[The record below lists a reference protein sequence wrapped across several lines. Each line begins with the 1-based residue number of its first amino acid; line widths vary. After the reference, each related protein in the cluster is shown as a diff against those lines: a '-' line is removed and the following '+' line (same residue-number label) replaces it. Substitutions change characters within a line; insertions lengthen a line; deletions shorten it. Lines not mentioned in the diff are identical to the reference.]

1 MNAKM
6 PARTAAVALLAG
18 AIVTAV
24 VALHD
29 RGQDTE
35 QPPAP
40 ATEGTDPL
48 APELARCKALGM
60 EAAKDASCKAVWAES
75 RKRFFASPDKVSP
88 KVHQDRVKSTPAG
101 EEGR

>member
-1 MNAKM
+1 MDVKM
-6 PARTAAVALLAG
+6 LARTAAVALLAG

-29 RGQDTE
+29 RGQDAE
-35 QPPAP
+35 QPP

-60 EAAKDASCKAVWAES
+60 EAAKDASCQAVWAES
-75 RKRFFASPDKVSP
+75 RKRFFASPEKVPP

>member
-1 MNAKM
+1 ML
-6 PARTAAVALLAG
+6 ARTAAVALLAG
-18 AIVTAV
+18 AAVTAV

-29 RGQDTE
+29 RGEDTK

-40 ATEGTDPL
+40 ATEGNDPL
-48 APELARCKALGM
+48 ASELARCKALGI
-60 EAAKDASCKAVWAES
+60 EAAKDAGCKAAWAES
-75 RKRFFASPDKVSP
+75 RKRFFASPEQVPP